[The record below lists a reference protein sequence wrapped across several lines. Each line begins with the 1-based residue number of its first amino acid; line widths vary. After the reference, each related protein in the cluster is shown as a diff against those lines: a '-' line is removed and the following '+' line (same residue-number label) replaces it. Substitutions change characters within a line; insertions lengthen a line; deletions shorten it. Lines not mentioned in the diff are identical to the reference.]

1 MANEDEPPAG
11 EDPALV
17 APEVPD
23 APPRPPRRGRGI
35 GPFSQRQV
43 GLTFGLAIIAAA
55 LLIVITRPLGTT
67 GPGVLPDPQPTAFL
81 IGEPKLGLRPGDR
94 APEFEVVRE
103 DGTTFSLTDLDGNPI
118 RLADL
123 RGKAVWVNF
132 WATWCPPC
140 QFETPILRETY
151 ETYRDRGLVL
161 VAINVQETT
170 DAASGYA
177 TRYDLRY
184 PIGADVSGDIF
195 HAYKVF
201 ALPTQFFIDP
211 DGIIR
216 DVVNG
221 PVTLA
226 GAASRVE
233 AILPR

>member
-1 MANEDEPPAG
+1 VADDEAGPAR
-11 EDPALV
+11 AAS
-17 APEVPD
+17 APET
-23 APPRPPRRGRGI
+23 PPRPARRGRGI

-55 LLIVITRPLGTT
+55 LLIVITRPLGTA
-67 GPGVLPDPQPTAFL
+67 GPGILPDPLPTAFL
-81 IGEPKLGLRPGDR
+81 IGEPEEGLRPGDR

-103 DGTTFSLTDLDGNPI
+103 DGTTFRLTDLAGNPI
-118 RLADL
+118 RLSDL
-123 RGKAVWVNF
+123 RGKAVWLNF

-140 QFETPILRETY
+140 QFETPILRESF

-161 VAINVQETT
+161 VAVNVQETT

-177 TRYDLRY
+177 DRYDLRY

-195 HAYKVF
+195 HAYRVF

-221 PVTLA
+221 PLSLE
-226 GAASRVE
+226 AAALHIE
-233 AILPR
+233 AILPK

>member
-1 MANEDEPPAG
+1 VADDEPGPART
-11 EDPALV
+11 AS
-17 APEVPD
+17 APE
-23 APPRPPRRGRGI
+23 APPRPARRGRGI

-67 GPGVLPDPQPTAFL
+67 GPDILPDPLPTAFL
-81 IGEPKLGLRPGDR
+81 IGEPEVGLRPGDR

-103 DGTTFSLTDLDGNPI
+103 DGTTFGLTDLSGAPI

-140 QFETPILRETY
+140 QFETPILRESF
-151 ETYRDRGLVL
+151 EKYRDRGLVL
-161 VAINVQETT
+161 VAVNVQETT

-177 TRYDLRY
+177 ARYRLRY

-216 DVVNG
+216 AVVNG
-221 PVTLA
+221 PLSLES
-226 GAASRVE
+226 AARHIE
-233 AILPR
+233 AILPK

>member
-1 MANEDEPPAG
+1 M
-11 EDPALV
+11 
-17 APEVPD
+17 
-23 APPRPPRRGRGI
+23 RPPRRGRGI

-43 GLTFGLAIIAAA
+43 GLTFGLAIALAA

-67 GPGVLPDPQPTAFL
+67 GPGILPDPQPTAFL
-81 IGEPKLGLRPGDR
+81 IGEPQVGLRPGDR
-94 APEFEVVRE
+94 APEFEVTRA
-103 DGTTFSLTDLDGNPI
+103 DGTVFQLTDLAGKPI

-140 QFETPILRETY
+140 QFETPILREAD
-151 ETYRDRGLVL
+151 ETYRDRGFVL

-170 DAASGYA
+170 DAAAGYA
-177 TRYDLRY
+177 DRYSLRY

-195 HAYKVF
+195 HAYKVY

-221 PVTLA
+221 PLSLQ
-226 GAASRVE
+226 GAASRIE
-233 AILPR
+233 AILPKLP